1 MNFEDLQKTWQSQQ
15 NSFELTIDSDLL
27 LREVKRNHRHFAM
40 ETLKCDKQDI
50 FAGIFC
56 SLCFVYFSLS
66 SLNAWFFLILVPVC
80 IYASIFLVIDRK
92 IQKGKQVKPSES
104 LDSYIQASLSQ
115 LDHRIWLVKN
125 VDRLYLLPYG
135 LSFACV
141 NACMLWEIARV
152 GCTIVWVWAFLGGG
166 FPLFI
171 AFVII
176 AIYRAN
182 QKCLRKEL
190 LPRKQELEQ
199 LLASTHCIET

>member
-1 MNFEDLQKTWQSQQ
+1 MNYEDLQKTWQSQQ
-15 NSFELTIDSDLL
+15 DSFELTIDSDLL
-27 LREVKRNHRHFAM
+27 LKEVKRNYRHFALDV
-40 ETLKCDKQDI
+40 LKCDKQDI

-56 SLCFVYFSLS
+56 SVCFVCAS
-66 SLNAWFFLILVPVC
+66 SFLNAWFFLLLVPVC
-80 IYASIFLVIDRK
+80 LYASLFLLIDRT
-92 IQKGKQVKPSES
+92 IQKGRQVKPSES

-141 NACMLWEIARV
+141 YACMLWEITRV
-152 GCTIVWVWAFLGGG
+152 GCTIVWVWVFIGGG

-171 AFVII
+171 AFAII

-190 LPRKQELEQ
+190 LPRRQELVQ
-199 LLASTHCIET
+199 LLASAHGIET

>member
-1 MNFEDLQKTWQSQQ
+1 MKFEDLQKTWQSQQ
-15 NSFELTIDSDLL
+15 DSFELTIDSDLL
-27 LREVKRNHRHFAM
+27 LKEVKRNYRHFAL
-40 ETLKCDKQDI
+40 EVLKCDKQDI

-56 SLCFVYFSLS
+56 SLIFVYASL
-66 SLNAWFFLILVPVC
+66 SLNAWFFFILVPVC
-80 IYASIFLVIDRK
+80 VYASIFLVIDRT
-92 IQKGKQVKPSES
+92 IQEGKQVKPSES

-141 NACMLWEIARV
+141 NACMLWEITRV
-152 GCTIVWVWAFLGGG
+152 GCTIVWVWAFLGAG
-166 FPLFI
+166 FPLSI